1 MTKKKALVLS
11 VLAAAAVAAAG
22 VLIFRGKSIKT
33 VKVEEAAAE
42 LDDYSFSSYEN
53 LEFECDVPSIKADK
67 VYQIKTERPTAHTDT
82 ASAKK
87 KLAQMASAFFG
98 DDIDTANTIETDNH
112 SVKYEHTPIGS
123 SDEEQDR
130 YAELFASNTFL
141 LNDSKLLR
149 EIRYEKE
156 VAAKAPFID
165 LSDNAA
171 KSITV
176 NGKEVDLSEFAQK
189 AKIEIDRCC
198 ADVLNKD
205 EQIKPQD
212 AVIMKS
218 SIDGSEY
225 VTLRFS
231 HIIDGIE
238 CSVDGFAPSPDEGAV
253 TLPSYITVEMT
264 ADGEIASIQNYYY
277 FSVKEKSEIEKI
289 APLSAATDTLSQQLA
304 PNYKYKVRDVAL
316 KYVELSECGQTE
328 SELRPMWCY
337 TLDEYSGGYGDPSN
351 FFQTQNAYVDAQNGN
366 VYLADSKSRMF
377 EVHEFK

>member
-33 VKVEEAAAE
+33 VKVEEVVKE
-42 LDDYSFSSYEN
+42 LESYKFSSYEN

-67 VYQIKTERPTAHTDT
+67 LYQLKIERSTAIADTEN
-82 ASAKK
+82 AKEN
-87 KLAQMASAFFG
+87 LSQMASAFFG
-98 DDIDTANTIETDNH
+98 DEIDTANIMDTDNN

-123 SDEEQDR
+123 SDEEQDK
-130 YAELFASNTFL
+130 YAELYASKTFL

-156 VAAKAPFID
+156 VATKAPFID

-176 NGKEVDLSEFAQK
+176 NGKEVDLSAFAQK
-189 AKIEIDRCC
+189 AKGEIERCC

-205 EQIKPQD
+205 EQIMPYD
-212 AVIMKS
+212 AVIMES
-218 SIDGSEY
+218 SVDGSEY

-238 CSVDGFAPSPDEGAV
+238 RSVDGFAPTPDEGV
-253 TLPSYITVEMT
+253 GTLPSYITVEMT

-277 FSVKEKSEIEKI
+277 FSIKEKSEIEKI

-304 PNYKYKVRDVAL
+304 PNYKYKVRNVAL

-337 TLDEYSGGYGDPSN
+337 TLDEYSGGFGDPSN

-366 VYLADSKSRMF
+366 VYLVDSKSRMF
-377 EVHEFK
+377 EIHEFK